1 MSKAAELAALIGSQT
16 ALSNRNLI
24 INGAMQV
31 SQRGTS
37 HQVTTAV
44 GGYFTCD
51 RWRFSQF
58 NSYAADVDITMSQET
73 DTPNQTFKN
82 SFKALVV
89 TGTSIVAGDA
99 IVIEQIIEGQ
109 DIVRLAQGTSDA
121 KKFTVSFWVKASA
134 TGTYCISLH
143 SGKSFG
149 SNRSHVKEY
158 TISSANTWE
167 YKTVTV
173 NGDTS
178 GTWAEDNGAGLS
190 LAFTLGAGSTYQG
203 AADTWSDNDYFATSN
218 QTQLTETTNA
228 TWLVTGVQL
237 EVGEQATPFEHRSF
251 ADELARCMRYG
262 FNIAQT
268 VSGRAGAGQAIS
280 STQADIL
287 VNHPVT
293 MRAAPTLP
301 SPDATG
307 ANVTNGSGTNKAST
321 AIALQSANPNVTR
334 LRVTVSSGLTAGQGS
349 QLSFDATNDAFL
361 DAEL

>member
-1 MSKAAELAALIGSQT
+1 MSKAAELAALISSQT

-31 SQRGTS
+31 AQRGTS

-82 SFKALVV
+82 SFKALVG

-237 EVGEQATPFEHRSF
+237 EVGEQATPFEHRSYG
-251 ADELARCMRYG
+251 DEIQRCRRYYVKNTHDGWQYQVGTGSANGLGRSTWDFQTRMRESPT
-262 FNIAQT
+262 I
-268 VSGRAGAGQAIS
+268 SGITFSGS
-280 STQADIL
+280 SFT
-287 VNHPVT
+287 
-293 MRAAPTLP
+293 
-301 SPDATG
+301 
-307 ANVTNGSGTNKAST
+307 GSGSQFVNVDGFTIFTNSMT
-321 AIALQSANPNVTR
+321 NSVYVTDWE
-334 LRVTVSSGLTAGQGS
+334 A
-349 QLSFDATNDAFL
+349 